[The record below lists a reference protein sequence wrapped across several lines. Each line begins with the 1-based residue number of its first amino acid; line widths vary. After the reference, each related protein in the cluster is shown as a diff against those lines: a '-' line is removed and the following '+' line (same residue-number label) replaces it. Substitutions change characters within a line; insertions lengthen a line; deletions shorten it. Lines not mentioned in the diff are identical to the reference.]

1 MATLFIAD
9 LHLQTEEPAITA
21 GFLRFLRGEA
31 KSADAL
37 YILGDLFEAWI
48 GDDDPNP
55 LHREIAA
62 AIKVL
67 VDSGVPCYFIHGN
80 RDFLIGQRYA
90 RESGMTLLPEEQVLN
105 LYGRNILIM
114 HGDTLCTDDTG
125 YLAFRAKVHTPWIQ
139 KVFLA
144 LPLFI
149 RNRIAARMRA
159 GSKAANSSKSMTI
172 MDVNPQA
179 VVKVMEK
186 HRVQWLIHGHT
197 HRPDVHSLIAN
208 GEPAH
213 RFRRL
218 AQRRIDGQSY
228 AGRCRTDRLPVLT
241 PPRLFAHFPTTQPFS
256 LPVLHA
262 ILCALESSVF
272 RTTGVLRRMSSRNNP
287 ARVAIVMGSKSDWAT
302 MQFAA
307 EIFEILN
314 VPHHVEVVSA
324 HRTPDKLFSF
334 AESAEE
340 NGYEVI
346 IAGAGGAAH
355 LPGMIAAK
363 TLVPVLGVPVQS
375 AALSG
380 VDSLYS
386 IVQMPRGIP
395 VGTLA
400 IGKAG
405 AANAALLAAQIL
417 ATHDKD
423 LHQRLAEW
431 RKAQT
436 DEVLDNPDPRGAA

>member
-21 GFLRFLRGEA
+21 GFLRFYAVKRKAPMRCTFWVTCLRLDRRRR
-31 KSADAL
+31 S
-37 YILGDLFEAWI
+37 
-48 GDDDPNP
+48 NP
-55 LHREIAA
+55 LHREMAA
-62 AIKVL
+62 AIKAL

-90 RESGMTLLPEEQVLN
+90 RESGMTLLPEEQVLD

-179 VVKVMEK
+179 VVNVMEK

-213 RFRRL
+213 R
-218 AQRRIDGQSY
+218 
-228 AGRCRTDRLPVLT
+228 V
-241 PPRLFAHFPTTQPFS
+241 
-256 LPVLHA
+256 
-262 ILCALESSVF
+262 
-272 RTTGVLRRMSSRNNP
+272 
-287 ARVAIVMGSKSDWAT
+287 
-302 MQFAA
+302 
-307 EIFEILN
+307 
-314 VPHHVEVVSA
+314 
-324 HRTPDKLFSF
+324 
-334 AESAEE
+334 
-340 NGYEVI
+340 
-346 IAGAGGAAH
+346 
-355 LPGMIAAK
+355 
-363 TLVPVLGVPVQS
+363 VLGAWHSEGSMVKVTPE
-375 AALSG
+375 G
-380 VDSLYS
+380 VEL
-386 IVQMPRGIP
+386 IAFPF
-395 VGTLA
+395 
-400 IGKAG
+400 
-405 AANAALLAAQIL
+405 
-417 ATHDKD
+417 
-423 LHQRLAEW
+423 
-431 RKAQT
+431 
-436 DEVLDNPDPRGAA
+436 

>member
-55 LHREIAA
+55 LHREMAA
-62 AIKVL
+62 AIKAL

-80 RDFLIGQRYA
+80 RDFLLGKRYA
-90 RESGMTLLPEEQVLN
+90 RESGMKLLPEEQVLD
-105 LYGRNILIM
+105 LYGRRVLIM

-125 YLAFRAKVHTPWIQ
+125 YQAFRAKVHTPWIQ

-179 VVKVMEK
+179 VVNVMEK

-197 HRPDVHSLIAN
+197 HRPDVHTVVAN

-213 RFRRL
+213 R
-218 AQRRIDGQSY
+218 
-228 AGRCRTDRLPVLT
+228 V
-241 PPRLFAHFPTTQPFS
+241 
-256 LPVLHA
+256 
-262 ILCALESSVF
+262 
-272 RTTGVLRRMSSRNNP
+272 
-287 ARVAIVMGSKSDWAT
+287 
-302 MQFAA
+302 
-307 EIFEILN
+307 
-314 VPHHVEVVSA
+314 
-324 HRTPDKLFSF
+324 
-334 AESAEE
+334 
-340 NGYEVI
+340 
-346 IAGAGGAAH
+346 
-355 LPGMIAAK
+355 
-363 TLVPVLGVPVQS
+363 VLGAWHSEGSMVKVTPESVELI
-375 AALSG
+375 AF
-380 VDSLYS
+380 
-386 IVQMPRGIP
+386 PF
-395 VGTLA
+395 
-400 IGKAG
+400 
-405 AANAALLAAQIL
+405 
-417 ATHDKD
+417 
-423 LHQRLAEW
+423 
-431 RKAQT
+431 
-436 DEVLDNPDPRGAA
+436 